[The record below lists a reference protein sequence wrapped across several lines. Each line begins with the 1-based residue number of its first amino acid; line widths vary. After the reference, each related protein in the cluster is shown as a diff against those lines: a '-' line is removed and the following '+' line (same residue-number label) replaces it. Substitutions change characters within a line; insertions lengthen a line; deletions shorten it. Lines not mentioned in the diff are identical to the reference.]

1 MGSVLSVSRNKR
13 REESNISWG
22 WLTVIALGL
31 FPLILF
37 LIAPKRRQQ
46 QQQQNGQT
54 TQKKVKGKPS
64 KKYPYSGW
72 KIVMNIST
80 VLNTIQKISD
90 KIEEQK
96 GKVDQFSFKEDQLE
110 TLKHLAKECDLY
122 LIAKV
127 DSDEEAEEIEKLC
140 MKSKLFESGLNK
152 YKLLFCETQIGKT
165 AIARQIEPQIYIDDD
180 VNIIKELHR
189 FIPSLGLISHEENK
203 TFPSVF
209 DLKNVIV
216 SVNITQ
222 LLKTLNETLLYQ

>member
-54 TQKKVKGKPS
+54 TQKKVKVLIKNEVNNHIQGKPS

-72 KIVMNIST
+72 KIVMNISVLASKLTKQNQT

-152 YKLLFCETQIGKT
+152 YVCFF
-165 AIARQIEPQIYIDDD
+165 
-180 VNIIKELHR
+180 N
-189 FIPSLGLISHEENK
+189 LGLTCTEIIILRNSNW
-203 TFPSVF
+203 
-209 DLKNVIV
+209 
-216 SVNITQ
+216 
-222 LLKTLNETLLYQ
+222 